1 MDLNVMVMSYDI
13 ENVDKRMKERMDKI
27 TSMFEKQSEQARLE
41 LNNTMRRNMFDYER
55 LADAALRQ
63 NNPISA
69 ALYQMNA
76 DMIRSCISM
85 DDEDQA
91 KLKQY
96 RKLLGG

>member
-1 MDLNVMVMSYDI
+1 MSYDM

-27 TSMFEKQSEQARLE
+27 TSMIEEQTEQARLE
-41 LNNTMRRNMFDYER
+41 LNNTMRRNMFENER
-55 LADAALRQ
+55 LADEALRQ

-69 ALYQMNA
+69 AFHQMYA
-76 DMIRSCISM
+76 DMIRSWIEK

-96 RKLLGG
+96 RKLISG